1 MNTLL
6 KKGLGVLAMIAV
18 ISCQPS
24 NSLKKDNVSAKAPFF
39 WENATIYFLLTDR
52 FNNGNPANDVNFDR
66 TKTAATLRGFMG
78 GDIQGITQKINDNYF
93 GDLGVT
99 AIWFTPVV
107 EQIHD
112 QVDEGFGANYGFHG
126 YWAKD
131 WTALDPNFGTK
142 EDLDALVKTA
152 HAKGIRVVLDVVL
165 NHTGPVTEIDPVWP
179 TDWVRT
185 EPQCV
190 YQGYETTVSCTLV
203 KNLPD
208 LLSNS
213 NDEVELPDFLVE
225 KWKAEGRYEQ
235 EVAELEAF
243 FKRTGY
249 PKAPRYYIIKWLTDY
264 IREYGV
270 DGFRD
275 DTAKHV
281 EETVWKD
288 LYNEVKIAFAEWKS
302 SHPDAVLDNNEF
314 YMVGEVYGYGISGGR
329 DYNFGDKK
337 VDFFGQGF
345 HSLINFEFKYDAQN
359 GYESTFTKYDS
370 LLNTSLK
377 GKGTLNYLSS
387 HDDGQPFDAKRE
399 RGIEAGTK
407 LLLTPGAAQIYYGD
421 ESNRKL
427 TDEQAT
433 GDAVLRTFM
442 NWDDIKSSG
451 VTSPAL
457 PVLAHWQKLGVFKR
471 DHPAVGAGRHKQLSE
486 APYIFSRTFASGDYS
501 DLVVVGLDLPVG
513 EKSLALNSLFDNGTQ
528 LKDYYSGQLV
538 TVEDGRVTV
547 DSEHTIVLLGKE
559 LEN

>member
-6 KKGLGVLAMIAV
+6 KKCLGIVAMIAV

-24 NSLKKDNVSAKAPFF
+24 NPVKKEDISAKAPFF

-52 FNNGNPANDVNFDR
+52 FNNGNPANDVSFGR
-66 TKTAATLRGFMG
+66 TKPSAPLRGFMG
-78 GDIQGITQKINDNYF
+78 GDIQGITQKLTDNYF
-93 GDLGVT
+93 SDLGVT

-142 EDLDALVKTA
+142 ADLDSLVKTA
-152 HAKGIRVVLDVVL
+152 HDKGIRVVLDVVL
-165 NHTGPVTEIDPVWP
+165 NHTGPVTETDPVWP
-179 TDWVRT
+179 ADWVRT

-208 LLSNS
+208 LLSSS
-213 NDEVELPDFLVE
+213 NEEVELPAFLAE

-270 DGFRD
+270 DGFRV

-281 EETVWKD
+281 EETVWGD
-288 LYNEVKIAFAEWKS
+288 LYKEAKLAFAEWKS
-302 SHPDAVLDNNEF
+302 SHPGAVLDNNEF

-337 VDFFGQGF
+337 VDFFSQGF

-359 GYESTFTKYDS
+359 GYESIFTKYDS

-377 GKGTLNYLSS
+377 GQGTLNYLSS

-399 RGIEAGTK
+399 RGLEAGTK

-442 NWDDIKSSG
+442 NWDDIKTLET
-451 VTSPAL
+451 TSPAL
-457 PVLAHWQKLGVFKR
+457 SVLEHWQKLGVFKR
-471 DHPAVGAGRHKQLSE
+471 DHPAVGLGRHEQLSSN
-486 APYIFSRTFASGDYS
+486 PYIFSRTF
-501 DLVVVGLDLPVG
+501 
-513 EKSLALNSLFDNGTQ
+513 DNGNFTDKVVIG
-528 LKDYYSGQLV
+528 LELEPRSNTISVKGVFNNGDVVKDYYTGV
-538 TVEDGRVTV
+538 VAEVENDAVLIESPG
-547 DSEHTIVLLGKE
+547 EILLLGKFQK
-559 LEN
+559 